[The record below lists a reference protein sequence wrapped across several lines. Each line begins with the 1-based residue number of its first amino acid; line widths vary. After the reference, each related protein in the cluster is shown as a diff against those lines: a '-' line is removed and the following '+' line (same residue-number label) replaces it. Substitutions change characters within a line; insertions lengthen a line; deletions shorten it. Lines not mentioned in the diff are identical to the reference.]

1 MIPKKPWSKYTDQEK
16 QVMRSEVIHAPP
28 TAPFPPEYAAA
39 YLGKSSSTLQ
49 HMRSHVTNGIAYSKL
64 GGHIR
69 YIKKD
74 LDAYI
79 ESHTT
84 GKLA

>member
-1 MIPKKPWSKYTDQEK
+1 MIAKKSWAKYTPQEK
-16 QVMRSEVIHAPP
+16 DLMRTAVIHAPP
-28 TAPFPPEYAAA
+28 TAPFSPEYAAA

-49 HMRSHVTNGIAYSKL
+49 HMRSHVTDGIRYSK
-64 GGHIR
+64 R
-69 YIKKD
+69 D

-84 GKLA
+84 GKIA

>member
-1 MIPKKPWSKYTDQEK
+1 MIPKKPWNKYTEQEK
-16 QVMRSEVIHAPP
+16 EVMRTAVLYAPP
-28 TAPFPPEYAAA
+28 DTPFTPEYAAA

-49 HMRSHVTNGIAYSKL
+49 YIRSHVTDGITYSKI

-69 YIKKD
+69 YLKRD
-74 LDAYI
+74 LDRYL
-79 ESHTT
+79 ERNLV

>member
-1 MIPKKPWSKYTDQEK
+1 MIAKKSWAKYTPQEK
-16 QVMRSEVIHAPP
+16 DLMRTAVIHAPP
-28 TAPFPPEYAAA
+28 TAPFSPEYAAA

-49 HMRSHVTNGIAYSKL
+49 HMRSHVTDGIRYSKL

-69 YIKKD
+69 YLKRD

-84 GKLA
+84 GKIA

>member
-1 MIPKKPWSKYTDQEK
+1 MIAKKSWAKYTSQEK
-16 QVMRSEVIHAPP
+16 ELMRTAVIHAPP

-49 HMRSHVTNGIAYSKL
+49 YMRSHVTNGIRYSKL

-69 YIKKD
+69 YLKKD

-79 ESHTT
+79 ESHTA
-84 GKLA
+84 GKIA